1 MRVVKGVRVAV
12 LIFACSMIIG
22 IPHAAGQQSMPEVMD
37 TGRLG
42 DQLNYIHERTR
53 IYENYRAIRED
64 IFQKMKS
71 NTMDS
76 LSATKRN
83 INELDRLL
91 TRSNTG
97 IDSLT
102 SDLQKTKEDLDLAIK
117 NKNSLTF
124 LGINMSKALYNTIMW
139 SVIIALGVILILVF
153 LTYSRNRIITVQTR
167 KDMEETRE
175 EFDAY
180 RITSRERYEKL
191 VVSHHNEVKK
201 LKESR

>member
-1 MRVVKGVRVAV
+1 MRAVKGVRVAV
-12 LIFACSMIIG
+12 LIFTCSMIIG
-22 IPHAAGQQSMPEVMD
+22 IPHATGQQSMPEVMD
-37 TGRLG
+37 TGTLG

-64 IFQKMKS
+64 IFQKMKTNS
-71 NTMDS
+71 MDS
-76 LSATKRN
+76 LTAAKRN

-97 IDSLT
+97 IDSLN

-117 NKNSLTF
+117 DKNSLTF
-124 LGINMSKALYNTIMW
+124 LGINMSKVLYNTIMW

-153 LTYSRNRIITVQTR
+153 LTYFRNRTITVQTR
-167 KDMEETRE
+167 KDLEETRE
-175 EFDAY
+175 EFDTY